1 LLTARLAC
9 IRPPASVHPEPESN
23 SPIQNNEEYISL
35 TDIARKFNEEQPSS
49 LIVNWIRLKDT
60 IEFMGVWEKLHNTSF
75 NLIEFDRI
83 KSQTG
88 TNRFI
93 IATGTWIVST
103 NAIGLQTKSGRYGGT
118 YAHKDIALAFCYWL
132 SPPFQLYIIKEFQR
146 LKAIENNS
154 LDWNIKRTLAKINY
168 RIHTDAVQMHLLPPK
183 IKQAF
188 KQENS
193 IYAEEADVLNVALFG
208 ITAKKWKEINP
219 NKIGN
224 IRDEASSEQLLV
236 LSNLENLNAE
246 FIKQGLSQKERLHKL
261 NQIAIYQI
269 QILLKSDS
277 FKKLNKL

>member
-1 LLTARLAC
+1 MTKKSIITVQGAE
-9 IRPPASVHPEPESN
+9 ITVF
-23 SPIQNNEEYISL
+23 IQNNEEYISL